1 MIRPLAFALCAL
13 GLLSCERN
21 DRPRVVLY
29 TSADTYVVDAVVREF
44 ELRTGIK
51 VDTVGDTEA
60 TKTTGLVQRLIN
72 ERGRT
77 RADVWWSSEAL
88 GTVTLVERGL
98 LSPFTPTDLPDDW
111 PEELKDPGAL
121 WYGFAQRARVIAYD
135 TRAAKLD
142 EVPTTLQDLTSD
154 RFRGLVGI
162 ARPQFGT
169 TRSHI
174 AAVIALKGEDAAR
187 EWLRALKAND
197 IKLYD
202 GNSAVVTAIAQ
213 GEIRFGL
220 TDSDDVR
227 AAQRNGWPV
236 ACITESP
243 SDGLS
248 AGAIVIPNTVAIL
261 QGAPNRQSAER
272 LASFLLSADVE
283 RLLAKSD
290 SGNTPVRTSVAK
302 EFPEL
307 AFSRV
312 APVTPMQIAEAM
324 EAADRLIAEVLPP
337 R

>member
-1 MIRPLAFALCAL
+1 M
-13 GLLSCERN
+13 LSCERKVS
-21 DRPRVVLY
+21 PRVVLY
-29 TSADTYVVDAVVREF
+29 TSADTYVVDAVAREF
-44 ELRTGIK
+44 EAQTGISID
-51 VDTVGDTEA
+51 VVGDTEA

-72 ERGRT
+72 ERERT

-88 GTVTLVERGL
+88 GTVMLVKRDL
-98 LSPFTPTDLPDDW
+98 LAPFTPMDLPSQW
-111 PEELKDPGAL
+111 PPELKDPSSL

-135 TRAAKLD
+135 TRAVTSAD
-142 EVPTTLQDLTSD
+142 VPRTLQELTSD
-154 RFRGLVGI
+154 TLKGLVGI

-169 TRSHI
+169 TRSHV
-174 AAVIALKGEDAAR
+174 AAIVALRGEQAAR
-187 EWLRALKAND
+187 DWLIALKAND
-197 IKLYD
+197 VKIYD

-236 ACITESP
+236 ACVTETP

-261 QGAPNRQSAER
+261 KGAPNRQAAER

-283 RLLAKSD
+283 RLLARSD
-290 SGNTPVRTSVAK
+290 SGNTPVRTSVAA

-307 AFSRV
+307 AFSQV
-312 APVTPMQIAEAM
+312 APVTPMQVADAM
-324 EAADRLIAEVLPP
+324 DTADRLIAEILPP